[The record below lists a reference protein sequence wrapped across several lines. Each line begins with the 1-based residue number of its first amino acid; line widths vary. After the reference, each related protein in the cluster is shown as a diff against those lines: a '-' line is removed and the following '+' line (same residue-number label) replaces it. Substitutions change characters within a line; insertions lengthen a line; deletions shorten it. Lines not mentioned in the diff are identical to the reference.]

1 MDAFHWI
8 VVPIS
13 TILGL
18 TIARVLSAY
27 VSVFKGRERVRFDWL
42 PLLLAAAVLG
52 EGLQLWWA
60 LLELAKI
67 TKWSL
72 ADFTLLIAMAMLL
85 FTAGALVAPSETD
98 TDMESAFHRDGRWAL
113 LALAGFHGLAIVAN
127 WVLWEALPWT
137 PLQALQAVLAVLSA
151 YGAFT
156 RSRFAQACVV
166 VIYIGLS
173 VIDTL
178 VASASAY

>member
-27 VSVFKGRERVRFDWL
+27 VAVFKGRDRIRFDWL

-60 LLELAKI
+60 MLELAKI
-67 TKWSL
+67 ASWSL
-72 ADFTLLIAMAMLL
+72 ADFTLLVAMAMLL

-98 TDMESAFHRDGRWAL
+98 TDMQSAFHRDGRWAL
-113 LALAGFHGLAIVAN
+113 LALACFHVLAIAAN
-127 WVLWEALPWT
+127 WLLWSTPPWT
-137 PLQALQAVLAVLSA
+137 PLQALLAVLAILSV

-166 VIYIGLS
+166 VTYIAIS
-173 VIDTL
+173 AADTL
-178 VASASAY
+178 VASVSAY